1 MAKLVKEQP
10 RAEGDAII
18 IRDIDFLMLWI
29 LQVVEMEKVPNL
41 SLRLRQGNPCIVKA
55 ALVVV
60 TVISD
65 AHIQAFCE
73 ILFHGY
79 PFYSINRRAVFV
91 RFYHF
96 PPISI
101 SVGLISTHTAKERKT
116 RNNFVS
122 SAR

>member
-1 MAKLVKEQP
+1 M
-10 RAEGDAII
+10 
-18 IRDIDFLMLWI
+18 
-29 LQVVEMEKVPNL
+29 
-41 SLRLRQGNPCIVKA
+41 KA

-96 PPISI
+96 PPHLYFSRIDIHSYRQR
-101 SVGLISTHTAKERKT
+101 KENKK
-116 RNNFVS
+116 
-122 SAR
+122 